1 MLTATSPPGEAEGG
15 QEEQPQAGRGESGR
29 HSSAHLSA
37 PPQGPGEAPALPA
50 APLRCGLVLSRGW
63 CRCAPRRC
71 HIPHCHGPA
80 RTRFITAAVRNRPG
94 KCRFPRR
101 GPEGPVGLCEAS
113 PTLPSG
119 RHRPHRPPAP
129 GTTDR
134 LSALS
139 TEG

>member
-37 PPQGPGEAPALPA
+37 PPRGPGEAPALPA
-50 APLRCGLVLSRGW
+50 APLRCGPVLSRGRR
-63 CRCAPRRC
+63 RCAPRRC

-94 KCRFPRR
+94 KCRFPGEGPRAPRGSAKHPQHCRLVGTGHDGPQHR
-101 GPEGPVGLCEAS
+101 GP
-113 PTLPSG
+113 
-119 RHRPHRPPAP
+119 R
-129 GTTDR
+129 TD
-134 LSALS
+134 SQP
-139 TEG
+139 